1 VTTTHSFPVT
11 VVDDPVMQ
19 QLAAVFRDHFGAE
32 RVIENPQPLAGSEDV
47 GHFGTAAGAPTAFWF
62 WGGYP
67 QETYDESAR
76 TGRPVPTNHSPLFA
90 PVLEPTLSTGVEAL
104 TIAALSRL
112 NTTR

>member
-1 VTTTHSFPVT
+1 MTTTHSFPVT

-19 QLAAVFRDHFGAE
+19 QLAAVFREHFGAE
-32 RVIENPQPLAGSEDV
+32 RVIEIPKPVAASEDV
-47 GHFGTAAGAPTAFWF
+47 GHFGTTAGVPTAFWF

-67 QETYDESAR
+67 QETYEESAR
-76 TGRPVPTNHSPLFA
+76 SGRPVPTNHSPLFA